1 MIVTV
6 DYDTTVAVKI
16 YSCVMGN
23 CFINFNF
30 CEWYNKWQ
38 RVTTNDN
45 KLQRVTASDK
55 TNENGTIH
63 NEEWVIAIFLW
74 LFQRKDGCN

>member
-6 DYDTTVAVKI
+6 DYDTVVVVKI

-23 CFINFNF
+23 CFINSTFY
-30 CEWYNKWQ
+30 EWYNEWQ
-38 RVTTNDN
+38 RVTKNDN
-45 KLQRVTASDK
+45 KLQRVTTSEK

-63 NEEWVIAIFLW
+63 NEAIFLW
-74 LFQRKDGCN
+74 LFQRMNGCN

>member
-6 DYDTTVAVKI
+6 DYDTVVVVKI
-16 YSCVMGN
+16 YSCAMGN
-23 CFINFNF
+23 CFINSTFYK
-30 CEWYNKWQ
+30 WYNEWQ

-45 KLQRVTASDK
+45 KLQRVTTSEK

-63 NEEWVIAIFLW
+63 NKAIFL
-74 LFQRKDGCN
+74 

>member
-6 DYDTTVAVKI
+6 DYDTVVVVKI

-23 CFINFNF
+23 CFINSTFYK
-30 CEWYNKWQ
+30 WYNEWQ

-45 KLQRVTASDK
+45 KLQRVTTSEK

-63 NEEWVIAIFLW
+63 NEAIFLW
-74 LFQRKDGCN
+74 LFQRMHGCN

>member
-6 DYDTTVAVKI
+6 DYDTVVVVKI
-16 YSCVMGN
+16 YSCLMGN
-23 CFINFNF
+23 CFINSTFY
-30 CEWYNKWQ
+30 EWYNEWQ

-45 KLQRVTASDK
+45 KLQRVTTSEK

-63 NEEWVIAIFLW
+63 NEAIFL
-74 LFQRKDGCN
+74 

>member
-6 DYDTTVAVKI
+6 DYDTVVVVKI

-23 CFINFNF
+23 CFINSTFY
-30 CEWYNKWQ
+30 EWYNEWQ

-45 KLQRVTASDK
+45 KLQRVTTSEK

-63 NEEWVIAIFLW
+63 NEAIFL
-74 LFQRKDGCN
+74 

>member
-6 DYDTTVAVKI
+6 DYDTVVVVKI

-23 CFINFNF
+23 CFINSTFY
-30 CEWYNKWQ
+30 EWYNEWQ

-45 KLQRVTASDK
+45 KLQRVTKRMKMVQYTTKPFFCDYFKGCMAA
-55 TNENGTIH
+55 IR
-63 NEEWVIAIFLW
+63 VI
-74 LFQRKDGCN
+74 K